1 MTSECGYQESPFDT
15 YDTYESFNEAKRFLL
30 YILDEIDHIV
40 SGLGLEEA
48 GAENS
53 ERARHLITKDVFRIL
68 FIGGFS
74 RGKSTV
80 VNALL
85 GEKILPSKLSPATAV
100 ITILKY
106 GEDKQATI
114 VYKDKNRGSETVS
127 IEKLRDY
134 VIIPEGSHIEDE
146 IGSRIDTPIEKIE
159 ITYPF
164 ELLKNGVE
172 IIDTPGLEDDYSRNK
187 ITMDYLPKSDAAI
200 VVLSSQQLLTQ
211 DETRLIKEELIPR
224 GFNHIFY
231 LINFADELD
240 SPKEEKEV
248 ISRFTKIIGSEE
260 KVFLISGRESLDAK
274 IYGDVDDPYL
284 KPFSEFEK
292 QLENFV
298 VTQRGPYKI
307 KTATLLVKSLID
319 DYKILISTAR
329 HLVEERSLD
338 DLAQIEQEFKNRKRL
353 LLARKDD
360 SIEEIGKRTAQ
371 LADKVELSFIRRCDQ
386 IEESI
391 DALSL
396 GETTKMSTI
405 GKMFKRDEYKNNI
418 LTQYHAYVSSEI
430 RDWADTEASDI
441 VRAGM
446 EDLSN
451 FASEE
456 VREISKEIDV
466 LINLL
471 NPEFEVSLEHK
482 NTSMER
488 LLAAIGGLLI
498 GDLGVAVSGGLLGP
512 KDAAI
517 NFGAVVAANAGLYF
531 VGLLNPLTA
540 IVTSLVTTGVILNV
554 RSGQL
559 DEEMRR
565 QVADAVKGSVRN
577 LKKQERRNIREKVF
591 EEVQAC
597 GRAMEQAIDN
607 RIRDLE
613 FQLEKA
619 MEDATADKQKKI
631 AAYEDAENRI
641 MSLDEAL

>member
-1 MTSECGYQESPFDT
+1 
-15 YDTYESFNEAKRFLL
+15 
-30 YILDEIDHIV
+30 
-40 SGLGLEEA
+40 
-48 GAENS
+48 
-53 ERARHLITKDVFRIL
+53 
-68 FIGGFS
+68 
-74 RGKSTV
+74 
-80 VNALL
+80 
-85 GEKILPSKLSPATAV
+85 
-100 ITILKY
+100 
-106 GEDKQATI
+106 
-114 VYKDKNRGSETVS
+114 
-127 IEKLRDY
+127 
-134 VIIPEGSHIEDE
+134 
-146 IGSRIDTPIEKIE
+146 
-159 ITYPF
+159 
-164 ELLKNGVE
+164 
-172 IIDTPGLEDDYSRNK
+172 
-187 ITMDYLPKSDAAI
+187 
-200 VVLSSQQLLTQ
+200 
-211 DETRLIKEELIPR
+211 
-224 GFNHIFY
+224 
-231 LINFADELD
+231 
-240 SPKEEKEV
+240 
-248 ISRFTKIIGSEE
+248 
-260 KVFLISGRESLDAK
+260 
-274 IYGDVDDPYL
+274 
-284 KPFSEFEK
+284 
-292 QLENFV
+292 
-298 VTQRGPYKI
+298 
-307 KTATLLVKSLID
+307 
-319 DYKILISTAR
+319 
-329 HLVEERSLD
+329 VEERSLD